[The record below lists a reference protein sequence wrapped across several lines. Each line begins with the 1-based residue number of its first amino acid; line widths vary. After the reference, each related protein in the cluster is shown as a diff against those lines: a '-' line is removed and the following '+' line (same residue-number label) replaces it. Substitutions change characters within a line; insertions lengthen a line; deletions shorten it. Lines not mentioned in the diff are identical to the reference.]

1 MQYDSAVLESVSQR
15 FRRDMWL
22 SAAPAAIA
30 ESGIE
35 LQRFGPV
42 QATAFG
48 DLPAAVNLNQIQG
61 AAEPGAIEEGHLT
74 AAIEWMR
81 SREVHPRVAVADCRP
96 GASAAD
102 EWLGDRGYEQ
112 VDGWVKFVCDPRDSH
127 PRAASVSSDLVV
139 YELGGQEIDGE
150 ALSAI
155 IAEGMEL
162 PAYAGTLFFSL
173 PEMDNWRCYT
183 AALAADQP
191 VVATASMMIEG
202 GVAQLGPGHTLPQAR
217 GRGCN
222 TALLGRRLADAAE
235 AGCHTAVVELWHC
248 QPDHLSAAARNLCC
262 AGFELAYPGHSWQR
276 PALHPAV
283 H

>member
-1 MQYDSAVLESVSQR
+1 MEHDSALLESVAQH
-15 FRRDMWL
+15 FRRDMWM

-35 LQRFGPV
+35 IQRFGPV

-48 DLPAAVNLNQIQG
+48 DLPDAVNLNQIQG
-61 AAEPGAIEEGHLT
+61 AAEPGAIEDGYLT

-81 SREVHPRVAVADCRP
+81 AREVHPRVAVADCRP
-96 GASAAD
+96 EASAAD

-112 VDGWVKFVCDPRDSH
+112 VDGWVKFVRDPRRSH
-127 PRAASVSSDLVV
+127 PSADPSIVV
-139 YELGGQEIDGE
+139 YELGTQAIDGE

-155 IAEGMEL
+155 IAEGMNL

-173 PEMDNWRCYT
+173 PEKENWRCYT
-183 AALAADQP
+183 AALAPEEP
-191 VVATASMMIEG
+191 VVATGLMRIED
-202 GVAQLGPGHTLPQAR
+202 GVAQLGPGHTLPHAR

-222 TALLGRRLADAAE
+222 MALLRRRLIDAAK
-235 AGCHTAVVELWHC
+235 AGCHTAVVELWDS
-248 QPDHLSAAARNLCC
+248 QPEQLSQAGRNLCR
-262 AGFELAYPGHSWQR
+262 AGFDLAYAGHSWQR

>member
-1 MQYDSAVLESVSQR
+1 
-15 FRRDMWL
+15 MWL

-30 ESGIE
+30 ESAIE
-35 LQRFGPV
+35 LERFGPV

-48 DLPAAVNLNQIQG
+48 DLPDAVNLNQIQG

-81 SREVHPRVAVADCRP
+81 SREVHPRVAVAECRP

-102 EWLGDRGYEQ
+102 EWLGDRGFEQ
-112 VDGWVKFVCDPRDSH
+112 VDGWVKFVRDPRASH
-127 PRAASVSSDLVV
+127 PDPPSADSPLVV
-139 YELGGQEIDGE
+139 YELGSQEIDGE

-155 IAEGMEL
+155 IAEGMNL

-173 PEMDNWRCYT
+173 PERENWRCYT
-183 AALAADQP
+183 AALAPDEP
-191 VVATASMMIEG
+191 VVATASMMIED
-202 GVAQLGPGHTLPQAR
+202 GVAQLGPGHTLPHAR

-222 TALLGRRLADAAE
+222 TELLRRRLIDAAE
-235 AGCHTAVVELWHC
+235 AGCHTVVVELWECRPH
-248 QPDHLSAAARNLCC
+248 DLSVAARNLCR
-262 AGFELAYPGHSWQR
+262 AGFELAYAGHSWQR
-276 PALHPAV
+276 PALHPAI